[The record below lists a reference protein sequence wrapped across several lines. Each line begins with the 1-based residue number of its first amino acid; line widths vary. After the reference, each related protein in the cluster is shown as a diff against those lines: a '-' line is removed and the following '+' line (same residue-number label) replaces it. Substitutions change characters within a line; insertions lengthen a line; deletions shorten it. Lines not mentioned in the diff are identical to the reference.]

1 VIGVDLIS
9 GLKTSE
15 PSQLTDDS
23 CGPLHSPFVIFFV
36 LFDSSYRD
44 IYNSTCVV
52 VIGVSVYFQDHF
64 IYFLFFFISPISSQ
78 TTRRRDGRIKERK
91 KIKWYWRHSETPM
104 TTSPV
109 LLERSRQDEFND
121 TKKSYKQWMKWVIRA
136 IQSYQ
141 DSLASASLVW
151 PTPITDNDFPWYR
164 CILLVEIFLTV
175 LVMLSLEFW
184 CVFKFFFSL
193 FLLSYFLKNLI

>member
-1 VIGVDLIS
+1 VDLIS

-15 PSQLTDDS
+15 PSQLTNDS

-64 IYFLFFFISPISSQ
+64 IFFISHISSQ

-91 KIKWYWRHSETPM
+91 KIK
-104 TTSPV
+104 
-109 LLERSRQDEFND
+109 
-121 TKKSYKQWMKWVIRA
+121 
-136 IQSYQ
+136 
-141 DSLASASLVW
+141 
-151 PTPITDNDFPWYR
+151 
-164 CILLVEIFLTV
+164 
-175 LVMLSLEFW
+175 
-184 CVFKFFFSL
+184 
-193 FLLSYFLKNLI
+193 